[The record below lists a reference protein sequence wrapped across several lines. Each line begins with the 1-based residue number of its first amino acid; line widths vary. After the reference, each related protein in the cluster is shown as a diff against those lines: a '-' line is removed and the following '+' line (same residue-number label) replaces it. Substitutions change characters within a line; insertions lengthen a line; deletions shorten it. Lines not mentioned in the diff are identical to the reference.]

1 MQRVTS
7 VPSLPSS
14 LKVQLK
20 PLVPTGVVPHSAARR
35 SVPAEWSW
43 TESPNAPATRPEF
56 AVFTP
61 KGYEPGYRYPLL
73 VWLHGEGSDEQ
84 SLPDVMRHVSTRN
97 FVAVAPRGT
106 DHAETGPAWSDRPES
121 IDTAEDAIFEAIES
135 AADRFGLHPERV
147 LLAGVGTGGTMAMRI
162 ALRHPE
168 RFGGV
173 ATIDGPLPT
182 GNQPLARLNDL
193 RGLPL
198 LLSASKE
205 SAGYD
210 ESRVCRDL
218 SLLHAGG
225 CRVAIRQYPGDDELT
240 TTMLADL
247 NRWAMEIVCG

>member
-7 VPSLPSS
+7 VPSLPS
-14 LKVQLK
+14 LKTPLK
-20 PLVPTGVVPHSAARR
+20 SLVPSGAVPHAAARS

-43 TESPNAPATRPEF
+43 TESPTTPAPRRECAT
-56 AVFTP
+56 FTP
-61 KGYEPGYRYPLL
+61 MGYEAGYRYPLL

-84 SLPDVMRHVSTRN
+84 SLPEVMRHVSTRN
-97 FVAVAPRGT
+97 YVGVAPRGV
-106 DHAETGPAWSDRPES
+106 DNAAEGYTWGQSLGS
-121 IDTAEDAIFEAIES
+121 IDTAEDAVFEAIE
-135 AADRFGLHPERV
+135 AATERFGPHPDRV
-147 LLAGVGTGGTMAMRI
+147 LLAGVGSGGTMAIRI
-162 ALRHPE
+162 AMRHPD

-182 GNQPLARLNDL
+182 GNQPLARLNEL

-205 SAGYD
+205 STAYG

-218 SLLHAGG
+218 SLLHTGG
-225 CRVAIRQYPGDDELT
+225 CRVAVRQYPGDDELT
-240 TTMLADL
+240 TAMLADL